1 MKEKAYTSLIRPKLE
16 YSSCVWDPHT
26 KSNISKLEMVQRR
39 AARHTCNRFHNTSS
53 VTNML
58 TVLKWPQL
66 QLRRTRT
73 RLIFF
78 YKIIYHLV
86 AIYPTNLLVPSDSRT
101 RQYTHSH
108 SYRHI
113 HTSLDSYKY
122 SIRKPLYSGTCSQ
135 LLLYNVPHL
144 TASKKRYHY
153 LFSNNTSNYQ
163 STVHSFNHTAPLYII
178 ITFI

>member
-1 MKEKAYTSLIRPKLE
+1 
-16 YSSCVWDPHT
+16 
-26 KSNISKLEMVQRR
+26 MVQCR
-39 AARHTCNRFHNTSS
+39 AARYTCTRFHNTRS

-58 TVLKWPQL
+58 TELKWPQL

-78 YKIIYHLV
+78 YKIIHHLV

-101 RQYTHSH
+101 QQYTHSH

-122 SIRKPLYSGTCSQ
+122 SF
-135 LLLYNVPHL
+135 YNVSENHC
-144 TASKKRYHY
+144 
-153 LFSNNTSNYQ
+153 
-163 STVHSFNHTAPLYII
+163 TVEPAPSCCCTMSHTWQLQRTDTTICSPTTHERHHSFFSYPTHAWHIIVNKMTACGNWKKKKKAYNVTLQKCNQ
-178 ITFI
+178 